1 LKLLHSL
8 IGFGGS
14 ILLNWVLARLFLT
27 CSPNTNIMKTI
38 KKILG
43 IAFIAA
49 FLSMAF
55 VACENQDTTAKDVV
69 DESEEFVEDQSE
81 NLSEKMEDKMDKID
95 DKLDELKSK
104 MEPTD
109 DDKKA
114 IEFLEEKKNQLADWM
129 KDANDDVKDEANDA
143 MKNMKDG
150 FNDFSEEVDEFLK
163 KQEKS

>member
-1 LKLLHSL
+1 
-8 IGFGGS
+8 
-14 ILLNWVLARLFLT
+14 
-27 CSPNTNIMKTI
+27 MKTI

-81 NLSEKMEDKMDKID
+81 NLSEKMEDKIDKID

-114 IEFLEEKKNQLADWM
+114 IETKQDKQAELKN
-129 KDANDDVKDEANDA
+129 
-143 MKNMKDG
+143 
-150 FNDFSEEVDEFLK
+150 FS
-163 KQEKS
+163 S